1 MFIVMGKQKEGR
13 ESTPRDAGVD
23 FYLTSFLHGLC
34 HFLMMLWGGG
44 LILIEKIKVLVTEK

>member
-1 MFIVMGKQKEGR
+1 MGKQKEGR